1 MIIGAVIGF
10 DTVERLPEQPWLL
23 NTCVQADQRD
33 QLVRFWLAAPED
45 LLPSLWS
52 SPVGEVTKSLV
63 RALTPQTSFTAEQ
76 VATRD
81 AIGARLQAGFE
92 GPMAIQL
99 LLANFLYS
107 PPGLLSIANA
117 DTQLPQWLISDYN
130 ELYSPET
137 TSPISSAPKT
147 QIQAST
153 TGPATIPPQ
162 PNFGEFPGTLEELV
176 GNRIQL
182 NRLLGLSNL
191 YYIDPEDQEI
201 LQELRDVRLAL
212 IGAIEKCPEN
222 KLESIWASDLGDR
235 YWALVRSGLQK
246 ETLTPEE
253 EQKKHAATQKLNP
266 TIGGGFGTPGAINA
280 VLVAM
285 TLFEPGTMR
294 IGAPEQN
301 LPEWLLANYQQIF
314 AEPLS
319 QQA

>member
-1 MIIGAVIGF
+1 M
-10 DTVERLPEQPWLL
+10 ERLPEQPWFI
-23 NTCVQADQRD
+23 NTCVEADQRD

-52 SPVGEVTKSLV
+52 SPVGEATKSMV
-63 RALTPQTSFTAEQ
+63 RSLTPQTSFTPEQ

-81 AIGARLQAGFE
+81 AIGARLQDGFQT
-92 GPMAIQL
+92 PMSIQL

-107 PPGLLSIANA
+107 PPGLLTIANA
-117 DTQLPQWLISDYN
+117 EMQLPQWLISDYQA
-130 ELYSPET
+130 LYSSAGSVSTP
-137 TSPISSAPKT
+137 SSAPAP
-147 QIQAST
+147 QQQASAI
-153 TGPATIPPQ
+153 PATMPPQ
-162 PNFGEFPGTLEELV
+162 PDFGQFPATLQELV
-176 GNRIQL
+176 SNRIQL

-212 IGAIEKCPEN
+212 INAIEKCPEHQ
-222 KLESIWASDLGDR
+222 LESIWASDLGDR

-246 ETLTPEE
+246 EPMTPEE

-266 TIGGGFGTPGAINA
+266 SVGGGFGTPGAINA

-294 IGAPEQN
+294 ISSPEQK
-301 LPEWLLANYQQIF
+301 LPAWLLANYQQVF
-314 AEPLS
+314 AESLS
-319 QQA
+319 QQV